1 MSDSWKSFIALPFAL
16 VLSVVLL
23 DLGPAAEPDAGK
35 QTKPAEQ
42 AKPVDYATQI
52 KPLLTKHCVGCHGVK
67 KQESGLRV
75 DAGSLAKQGGDR
87 GDGIVPG
94 KAEKSHLYL
103 SLLGQGDITAMPYE
117 KPKLKPAEIAL
128 FKRWIDEGAKVPAG
142 EIVQRA
148 EVETDHWAFQPIKRP
163 RLPDVKD
170 ATWSRRGFDRLVLA
184 RLEKEGVSP
193 APQADAVTLI
203 RRVSFDLRGLPP
215 SPDEVAE
222 FLADSSP
229 DRYERFADRMLA
241 SPHYGERWG
250 RHWLDLARYGDSN
263 GFTIDSARSIWLYR
277 DWVINAVNGNL
288 PFDEFT
294 IEQLAGDL
302 LPDPTQQQMI
312 ATGFHRNT
320 LINQEGGTDQEQ
332 FRVEAIVDRVNTT
345 GSVYLGLT
353 VGCAQCHSHKY
364 DPVSQREYY
373 QLFSI
378 FNNCDEPTVRVGT
391 PEQKKRVTDAQKL
404 AKAAVAALAKHNAEL
419 TKSQPEWEKQFSVTT
434 PATWTPPASAE
445 ARSQGKATIENL
457 KDGSFVV
464 GRPIPDHD
472 TYTITLD
479 VPGETI
485 TALRLETLT
494 HNSLPM
500 KGPGLASNG
509 NFILSE
515 FSVAVTSLKESDGKP
530 KPVKIASATAD
541 HSQSGHDIARA
552 IDGDLVNGWAIN
564 VTSGNMNVDRTAT
577 FVFYQPLKLS
587 DGAKLKVTIVNGAK
601 RYAIGR
607 FRLSTTSAPAAQL
620 TLPAGIDKVLAINA
634 DKRTKKQKDALTAFH
649 RTTDPAHRRMQTE
662 VDSLQKQVTAA
673 TKGMPSTLILKE
685 RTTPRETHIHVRGN
699 FLDKGAVVAPDV
711 PAVFPPMPK
720 SVKTANRLDF
730 ANWLVDPSNPLT
742 ARVTVNRYWQRFF
755 GFGIVITEND
765 FGSQG
770 DKPTHPELLD
780 WLADEFMRLNWD
792 VKALHRVIVTS
803 ATYRQASH
811 MRPELAKRDPS
822 NRLLARQRRVR
833 LEAEIVRDASLAAS
847 GLLTAKLGGPSVYPP
862 QPGGLDKFTQN
873 PKNWK
878 ANTNENRYRRG
889 LYTFFWRSSPDPFL
903 MTFDAPDGNSS
914 CTRRVRSNTPLQA
927 LTMSNDLTF
936 VEIAQGLAGRI
947 LTKETADV
955 AARLE
960 HAFQLCLSRLP
971 TDREQAVLAN
981 YYEAQLTAFKKNTA
995 DAEKFAMKDRPKN
1008 VSAAEAAAWTAV
1020 SRLLLNLDEFITRE

>member
-1 MSDSWKSFIALPFAL
+1 MAASWKLLIALPFAL
-16 VLSVVLL
+16 LLSVALL
-23 DLGPAAEPDAGK
+23 DPGQATEADQPGDGK
-35 QTKPAEQ
+35 PP
-42 AKPVDYATQI
+42 KPVDYATQI
-52 KPLLTKHCVGCHGVK
+52 KPLLAKHCAGCHGVK
-67 KQESGLRV
+67 KQQSGLRL

-94 KAEKSHLYL
+94 KADKSNLYL
-103 SLLGQGDITAMPYE
+103 SLLGKGDITAMPYE

-128 FKRWIDEGAKVPAG
+128 IKRWINEGGKFPAD

-163 RLPDVKD
+163 SFPEVKD
-170 ATWSRRGFDRLVLA
+170 TTWSRRGFDRLVLA
-184 RLEKEGVSP
+184 NLEKEGVRPSP
-193 APQADAVTLI
+193 EADAVTLI

-222 FLADSSP
+222 FLADRSP
-229 DRYERFADRMLA
+229 DRYERFVDCMLA

-294 IEQLAGDL
+294 IEQLAGDM
-302 LPDPTQQQMI
+302 LPNPTQQQMI

-345 GSVYLGLT
+345 GSAYLGLT

-373 QLFSI
+373 QLFAI
-378 FNNCDEPTVRVGT
+378 FNNCDEPTVRVGSS
-391 PEQKKRVTDAQKL
+391 EQKQRVTDVQKL
-404 AKAAVAALAKHNAEL
+404 SKVAAAALAKHDAAL
-419 TKSQPEWEKQFSVTT
+419 AKVQAEWEKQFAVTK
-434 PATWTPPASAE
+434 AAVWTQPASVQAQSSG
-445 ARSQGKATIENL
+445 RSTL
-457 KDGSFVV
+457 KTLEDGSLLV
-464 GRPIPDHD
+464 GGTIPDQD
-472 TYTITLD
+472 IYTVTFD
-479 VPGETI
+479 VAAERV
-485 TALRLETLT
+485 TALRLEVLT
-494 HNSLPM
+494 HDSLPE
-500 KGPGLASNG
+500 KGPGLAGNG
-509 NFILSE
+509 NFILTE
-515 FSVAVTSLKESDGKP
+515 ITVEATSLKATAGTKP
-530 KPVKIASATAD
+530 ASQAVKLATAVAD
-541 HSQSGHDIARA
+541 HSQVGHDIARA
-552 IDGDLVNGWAIN
+552 IDGDLINGWAIN
-564 VTSGNMNVDRTAT
+564 VQKGNMNVNRTAT
-577 FVFYQPLKLS
+577 FVFDKPLELPG
-587 DGAKLKVTIVNGAK
+587 GARLKVTLANGAK

-607 FRLSTTSAPAAQL
+607 FRLSSTNALAAQL
-620 TLPAGIDKVLAINA
+620 TLPAGLEKILAINA
-634 DKRTKKQKDALTAFH
+634 AKRTKKQKDALAAFH
-649 RTTDPAHRRMQTE
+649 RQADPQRKPLQAKVDELKTTMA
-662 VDSLQKQVTAA
+662 KA

-699 FLDKGAVVAPDV
+699 FLDKGARVVPDV
-711 PAVFPPMPK
+711 PAVFPPMPE
-720 SVKTANRLDF
+720 SVKTATRLDF
-730 ANWLVDPSNPLT
+730 ARWLVDSKNPLT

-770 DKPTHPELLD
+770 AKPTHPEFLD
-780 WLADEFMRLNWD
+780 WLADEFIRLNWD
-792 VKALHRVIVTS
+792 IKALHRVIVTS

-811 MRPELAKRDPS
+811 MRPELVKRDPN

-847 GLLTAKLGGPSVYPP
+847 GLLATKLGGPSVYPP

-878 ANTNENRYRRG
+878 ANTDQNRYRRG

-947 LTKETADV
+947 LAKDTADV
-955 AARLE
+955 VSRLE
-960 HAFQLCLSRLP
+960 HAFRICLSRQP
-971 TDREQAVLAN
+971 TAREQAVLAD
-981 YYEAQLTAFKKNTA
+981 YYDKQLAAFSKNTA
-995 DAEKFAMKDRPKN
+995 DANKFAMPDRPQN
-1008 VSAAEAAAWTAV
+1008 VSVAEAAAWTAV